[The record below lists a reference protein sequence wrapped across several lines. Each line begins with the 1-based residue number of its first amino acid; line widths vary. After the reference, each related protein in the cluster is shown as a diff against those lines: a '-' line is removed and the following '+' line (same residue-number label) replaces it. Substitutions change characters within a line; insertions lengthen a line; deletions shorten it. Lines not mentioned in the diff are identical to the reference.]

1 MALVFVSY
9 RTGDAA
15 HVAAAVHERLVS
27 AFGPGQ
33 VFRDARSMG
42 PGERYPSTIRS
53 ALRRADVVVAVIGP
67 QWLAANEHGQ
77 RLVDR
82 EWDWVRWEITTAVE
96 FGIPIVPVLVDD
108 TPLPDAVALPGRMA
122 ELARFQV
129 ARVRHTDQ
137 GPDLD
142 RLAAALVERVPAL
155 TQSRAPVPIPSTAPR
170 SRMPAGLG
178 VRGRALGISIALVV
192 ALVGTAVA
200 AFTAGRNSV
209 DPAGSVT
216 IPNSSSSVTGPPA
229 VPHSLQLLYPDPGKV
244 AEVSWGITVKVKGR
258 PPESHTI
265 WTGYR
270 ATDEA
275 GKPTGSHTSMLWVS
289 EISDGIWETINCFGI
304 SDKSGALF
312 VVYAY
317 LVPKATDERW
327 RLVEKRAHGILQK
340 APYELERDG
349 AGEIGQAT
357 VRLTADRQC
366 RPAP

>member
-15 HVAAAVHERLVS
+15 HVAAAVHERLVA

-53 ALRRADVVVAVIGP
+53 ALRRADVVVAVIGH

-108 TPLPDAVALPGRMA
+108 TPLPDAAALPGRMA

-155 TQSRAPVPIPSTAPR
+155 TQSRTPVPIPSTGPR
-170 SRMPAGLG
+170 SRMPARLG

-192 ALVGTAVA
+192 ALAGTGRHCRSGFYGGPELGGPSGVRDDPELFEFRHWPACGPALPPVA
-200 AFTAGRNSV
+200 LS
-209 DPAGSVT
+209 
-216 IPNSSSSVTGPPA
+216 
-229 VPHSLQLLYPDPGKV
+229 
-244 AEVSWGITVKVKGR
+244 
-258 PPESHTI
+258 
-265 WTGYR
+265 
-270 ATDEA
+270 
-275 GKPTGSHTSMLWVS
+275 
-289 EISDGIWETINCFGI
+289 
-304 SDKSGALF
+304 
-312 VVYAY
+312 
-317 LVPKATDERW
+317 
-327 RLVEKRAHGILQK
+327 
-340 APYELERDG
+340 
-349 AGEIGQAT
+349 
-357 VRLTADRQC
+357 
-366 RPAP
+366 